1 MARLAPLED
10 KRAWPALGPQPDQ
23 GGEDHEDAPE
33 PSAAS
38 RPQREPDRWD
48 HRPIDEEAWS
58 GGRKGYGEWS
68 WKGGKGNS
76 KGRGRRRKGEGKW
89 APKGARDAPEEGWDG
104 GWEEGSDRRGKDS
117 FRRGKGSS
125 GIVASDLLGEWLDGQ
140 DNDVVVQSGPER
152 SRPLTARLARRGG
165 REQVLS
171 LRREPESD
179 CWACGNAVLDKA
191 ASTTNVLV
199 WAAYDG
205 RRSVWRRK
213 EVSEQAEPNDLLP
226 WLLKAP
232 ALLGA
237 SKGDEEQ
244 QPQAKAANGRVAE
257 GFAPPPRRQRNWSSI
272 SMDSDVAGVF
282 VGQADWEDPKDG
294 EEGAPTMSDHET
306 PQDRPPAE
314 EAARLPAVFDTD
326 NASADAARV
335 SAILDAR
342 QVLGSASNFQ
352 EIFSHLL
359 IDHDLLCQEGEDPM
373 VPSIDS
379 ALWQRLPDAPR
390 RNVLHR
396 LAAFQNSSF
405 VPGSYVAEFPAGNW
419 SELFVGRH
427 RFPVLQ
433 TDIQA
438 LLRRYTLSADNV
450 ASRASAMAR
459 VFALYRALENPVLTA
474 GQRSSHQLCTW
485 RPSSKEAADV
495 EYELFASPFNARV
508 GNGKY
513 ASRFPHAEKI
523 FGSAGSYPD
532 VLDEWPSTAVVSV
545 NPPFSDAYLD
555 DVVGKQLDRIV
566 AGFKKVHLLV
576 PVRDAPWRKQLR
588 RLSNAR
594 FVQDFF
600 DATAL
605 KDRHLEQP
613 VLHWEGSELAPAE
626 A

>member
-1 MARLAPLED
+1 MV
-10 KRAWPALGPQPDQ
+10 
-23 GGEDHEDAPE
+23 
-33 PSAAS
+33 
-38 RPQREPDRWD
+38 
-48 HRPIDEEAWS
+48 
-58 GGRKGYGEWS
+58 S
-68 WKGGKGNS
+68 WLS
-76 KGRGRRRKGEGKW
+76 E
-89 APKGARDAPEEGWDG
+89 
-104 GWEEGSDRRGKDS
+104 
-117 FRRGKGSS
+117 GSS

-566 AGFKKVHLLV
+566 AGFKKVHLFV

>member
-23 GGEDHEDAPE
+23 GGQDHEDAAE

-48 HRPIDEEAWS
+48 HRPVDEEAWS
-58 GGRKGYGEWS
+58 GGKRGYGEWS
-68 WKGGKGNS
+68 WKGGKGHS

-213 EVSEQAEPNDLLP
+213 EVSDQAEPNDLLP

-232 ALLGA
+232 ALLGT
-237 SKGDEEQ
+237 SKADEEQ
-244 QPQAKAANGRVAE
+244 EPQAKAANGRVAE
-257 GFAPPPRRQRNWSSI
+257 GFAPRPRRQRNWSSI

-282 VGQADWEDPKDG
+282 VGQPDGEDPKDG
-294 EEGAPTMSDHET
+294 EEEGVPPTSDQET
-306 PQDRPPAE
+306 PPDRPPAE

-335 SAILDAR
+335 SALLDAR

-359 IDHDLLCQEGEDPM
+359 IDHDLLFQEGEDPM

-379 ALWQRLPDAPR
+379 PLWQRLPDAPR

-396 LAAFQNSSF
+396 LSAFQNSSF

-485 RPSSKEAADV
+485 RPTSKEAADV

-508 GNGKY
+508 SNGKY

-532 VLDEWPSTAVVSV
+532 VLDEWPSTAVETS
-545 NPPFSDAYLD
+545 
-555 DVVGKQLDRIV
+555 
-566 AGFKKVHLLV
+566 
-576 PVRDAPWRKQLR
+576 
-588 RLSNAR
+588 SN
-594 FVQDFF
+594 
-600 DATAL
+600 
-605 KDRHLEQP
+605 
-613 VLHWEGSELAPAE
+613 
-626 A
+626 